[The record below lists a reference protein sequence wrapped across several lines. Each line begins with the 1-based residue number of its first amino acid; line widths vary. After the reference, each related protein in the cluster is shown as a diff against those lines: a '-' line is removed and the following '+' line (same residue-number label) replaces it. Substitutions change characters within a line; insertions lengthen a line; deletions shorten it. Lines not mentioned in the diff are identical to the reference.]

1 MHVISH
7 HEMSGYLKSKMGIK
21 LMHKDFRELTTVER
35 QLIEDEHT
43 HLERFLRDLRDT
55 CCEFYSLKGCQGCG
69 REKIASCQGRLISFE
84 HVFLDFVIEHFG
96 NEEKIMSEISRPQ
109 DTNEYFRLHQQEH
122 DRLLQEMESL
132 MHKLSTKSK
141 QGHTAVAIREFH
153 YRVAELFGKHA
164 HTFDDFFLHQPKS
177 GKE

>member
-35 QLIEDEHT
+35 QLIEDEHA

-96 NEEKIMSEISRPQ
+96 NEEKIMSEISRTQ

-122 DRLLQEMESL
+122 D
-132 MHKLSTKSK
+132 
-141 QGHTAVAIREFH
+141 
-153 YRVAELFGKHA
+153 
-164 HTFDDFFLHQPKS
+164 
-177 GKE
+177 

>member
-7 HEMSGYLKSKMGIK
+7 HEMSGYLKSKLGIK
-21 LMHKDFRELTTVER
+21 LMHKDFREHTTVER
-35 QLIEDEHT
+35 QLIEDEHA

-96 NEEKIMSEISRPQ
+96 NEEKNMSEISRTQ
-109 DTNEYFRLHQQEH
+109 DTNEYFRLHQQ
-122 DRLLQEMESL
+122 
-132 MHKLSTKSK
+132 KIK
-141 QGHTAVAIREFH
+141 
-153 YRVAELFGKHA
+153 
-164 HTFDDFFLHQPKS
+164 
-177 GKE
+177 